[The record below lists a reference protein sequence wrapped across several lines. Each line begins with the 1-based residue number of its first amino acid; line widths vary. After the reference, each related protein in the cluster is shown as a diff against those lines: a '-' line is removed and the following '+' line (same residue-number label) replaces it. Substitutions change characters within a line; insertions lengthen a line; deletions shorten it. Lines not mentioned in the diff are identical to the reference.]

1 MPHISQNSSY
11 APPAPTQDEYL
22 LFEDATSTVIHPR
35 TQKKA
40 ESNDWFYGTEE
51 LLDALPKAWTRS
63 MLYLLISFA
72 AIVLPWSMLSKVDET
87 GNARGR
93 MEPNG
98 ATQRLDS
105 PVTSSVTTVNVKP
118 GTTVKAG
125 QVLVELESDLL
136 RSELQQTQAK
146 LEGLINR
153 RSQLDL
159 LKNQIVLTIN
169 IQEQQNQSQQLEKI
183 AQVNQAQQNLDAR
196 KSAYLLQR
204 IEKQALVEQ
213 ARQNINS
220 TQVAQKL
227 ANSRLSRDAA
237 EVKRYRDLLKQGAIA
252 QTKVVELEKTAEES
266 LSSLEEAKGNI
277 KQAQLRLQ
285 EQFGNY
291 QAIMSQAQS
300 EIEQAKLRLQEQQS
314 SYQSLVQSGK
324 LAVLKNQEQLKDV
337 QSQITS
343 LQSEIAQTGSQ
354 IASIKFQL
362 QQRVVRSPIDGT
374 VFELP
379 IQKPGSVVEPG
390 QMLAQIAPT
399 NTPLILKAQMPSEQ
413 SGFLKVGMPVKIK
426 FDAYPFQDYG
436 VVEGRVS
443 WISPNSKVQTNSQG
457 NQSSVETYEL
467 DITLDNP
474 NIQIG
479 NRRIPLTAGQTAN
492 AEVIIRQR
500 RVIDFILDPFKK
512 LQKGG
517 LEL

>member
-1 MPHISQNSSY
+1 MPHISHNSSY
-11 APPAPTQDEYL
+11 APPTPKQDEYL
-22 LFEDATSTVIHPR
+22 LFEDATSTVVHPR
-35 TQKKA
+35 TQKTTQ
-40 ESNDWFYGTEE
+40 SNDWFYGTEE

-105 PVTSSVTTVNVKP
+105 PVTGSVTTVNVKP

-125 QVLVELESDLL
+125 QVLVELESDVL

-159 LKNQIVLTIN
+159 LKNQIILTIN

-204 IEKQALVEQ
+204 MEKQALVEQ

-220 TQVAQKL
+220 TQIAQKL

-314 SYQSLVQSGK
+314 SYQSVVQSGK

-343 LQSEIAQTGSQ
+343 LQSEVAQTGSQ
-354 IASIKFQL
+354 IASIKYQL
-362 QQRVVRSPIDGT
+362 HQRVVRSPIDGT

-436 VVEGRVS
+436 IVEGRVS
-443 WISPNSKVQTNSQG
+443 WISPNSKVQTNNQGSQS
-457 NQSSVETYEL
+457 NIETYEL

-474 NIQIG
+474 NIQIA
-479 NRRIPLTAGQTAN
+479 NRPIPLAAGQTAT